1 MRFSTILVGVQL
13 VASPAAALFNNKKK
27 EEERAMEMQAADDV
41 QLGFEGIRAAAGSP
55 GMMQDLLKS
64 MADPEIMA
72 EAQKMMKDPQFQKQM
87 KTMLGD
93 KTVAEAAEKA
103 KLAMGELA
111 SDPRKLADIQEKVAR
126 MMSGEDMRPDFSEG
140 MRHEARK
147 AAGVAYGGAQPEAA
161 APAPKQLDRSLS
173 GAQNAAL
180 GLASLEESLNSP
192 GAMQEAMELMKDP
205 AMVAEV
211 RRMMADP
218 SFKSQFEAM
227 KSQPEFRRAME
238 QGADAMAS
246 MMGKGPAALAR

>member
-1 MRFSTILVGVQL
+1 
-13 VASPAAALFNNKKK
+13 
-27 EEERAMEMQAADDV
+27 
-41 QLGFEGIRAAAGSP
+41 
-55 GMMQDLLKS
+55 MMQDLLKS

-72 EAQKMMKDPQFQKQM
+72 EVRNTPHAPVLFELSLNAPCYHLKTIPQAQKMMKDPQFQKQM
-87 KTMLGD
+87 KAMLGD

-103 KLAMGELA
+103 KIAMGELA
-111 SDPRKLADIQEKVAR
+111 ADPRKLADIQEKVSR
-126 MMSGEDMRPDFSEG
+126 MMSGEDMRPDLSEG

-147 AAGVAYGGAQPEAA
+147 AAGVAYGGAKPEAPA
-161 APAPKQLDRSLS
+161 AKRLDRSLS

-218 SFKSQFEAM
+218 GFKSQFEAM

-238 QGADAMAS
+238 QGAEAMAS
-246 MMGKGPAALAR
+246 MMGKSPDALAR